1 MSYLDKLN
9 EELNKRDKKKTPN
22 KLEDRQI
29 QVLPIVEVPKKQKSE
44 KETTISTSN
53 ETEEKLQSTI
63 SKKNKNQK
71 TQTVENTENDDTY
84 VSIKNWSDDDKP
96 REKLRLKGKH
106 ALSNAELL
114 AILLGSGSRS
124 KSAVDL
130 AKDILRSVDNNLN
143 ELGKVSIDELIKKFN
158 GVGEAKAITI
168 VAATELGRRRQ
179 MSAIKDRPEVR
190 GSQDAYNVIA
200 PMLADLHHEE
210 FWILMLNRGNQV
222 LKRVQVSLGGVAG
235 TVVDAKIIFK
245 RALEIP
251 ASAIILCHNH
261 PSGNLRPSMPDIEI
275 TKKIKAGAEL
285 IDIKVLDHLIV
296 SERGY
301 FSFADEG
308 MM

>member
-9 EELNKRDKKKTPN
+9 KKLNEIDKKEIPDT
-22 KLEDRQI
+22 LEDRQI
-29 QVLPIVEVPKKQKSE
+29 QVLPIVDMPEIQPLEKEKSE
-44 KETTISTSN
+44 N
-53 ETEEKLQSTI
+53 EAEKRELKSKSTI
-63 SKKNKNQK
+63 SKKGKKKK
-71 TQTVENTENDDTY
+71 TGKEDNTY
-84 VSIKNWSDDDKP
+84 VSIKDWSDDDKP

-124 KSAVDL
+124 TSAVDL
-130 AKDILRSVDNNLN
+130 AKEILKSVDDNLN
-143 ELGKVSIDELIKKFN
+143 ELGKTSVDELIQKFH

-168 VAATELGRRRQ
+168 AAAMELGRRRQ
-179 MSAIKDRPEVR
+179 LSSIKNRPEIR
-190 GSQDAYNVIA
+190 GSRDAYNVIA
-200 PMLADLHHEE
+200 PMLVDLHHEE

-222 LKRVQVSLGGVAG
+222 LKRVQVSQGGVAG

-275 TKKIKAGAEL
+275 TKKIKQGAEL

>member
-9 EELNKRDKKKTPN
+9 KKLNKIDKTQTPN
-22 KLEDRQI
+22 KLEDRQV
-29 QVLPIVEVPKKQKSE
+29 QVLPITETAKKQPSQKEEEINKSE
-44 KETTISTSN
+44 ETVSKS
-53 ETEEKLQSTI
+53 KSTI
-63 SKKNKNQK
+63 SKKNKEETTKN
-71 TQTVENTENDDTY
+71 EDSAY
-84 VSIKNWSDDDKP
+84 VSIKDWAEDDRP
-96 REKLRLKGKH
+96 REKLRTKGKH
-106 ALSNAELL
+106 ALSNAELI
-114 AILLGSGSRS
+114 AILLGSGSRKIS
-124 KSAVDL
+124 AVQLAKEILKSA
-130 AKDILRSVDNNLN
+130 DNNLN
-143 ELGKVSIDELIKKFN
+143 ELGKISIDELIKNFH

-168 VAATELGRRRQ
+168 AAAMELGRRRK
-179 MSAIKDRPEVR
+179 MSAIKDRPEIR
-190 GSQDAYNVIA
+190 GSQDAYNIIA

-222 LKRVQVSLGGVAG
+222 LKRVQVSLGGVSG